1 MTAYPVPTDW
11 TVYGTLN
18 KNGVP
23 FSAGK
28 VYADRLYKIRNSLNI
43 QGVKRTLA
51 LFAPPID
58 PGILAKARAMG
69 ISIDSVLNST
79 NEKLPIY
86 RFRVIVKL
94 AVDMAKD
101 ACQMGRDLL
110 AILEKKD
117 AEQLRSFKAKCDKA
131 VVAESKIVNEME
143 IKSLEAEKVRLEK
156 KEDRKTECG
165 QEKEDDACHFGDR
178 EKVPEADGKDRKNS
192 GNS

>member
-51 LFAPPID
+51 LFAPPIA
-58 PGILAKARAMG
+58 PGMLAKARAMG

-101 ACQMGRDLL
+101 A
-110 AILEKKD
+110 K
-117 AEQLRSFKAKCDKA
+117 QLAKCDKA
-131 VVAESKIVNEME
+131 VVAESKAANEME
-143 IKSLEAEKVRLEK
+143 IKSLEAEKVLLEEK
-156 KEDRKTECG
+156 KAAAWRLRHSRFPILNT
-165 QEKEDDACHFGDR
+165 
-178 EKVPEADGKDRKNS
+178 VPLPTHLAAHAS
-192 GNS
+192 T